1 MPNDALKDIHFAPG
15 SLRVLKADVGLLN
28 SVAAWLNAN
37 ANWLVLI
44 EGHTDDRGTWQQNL
58 M

>member
-37 ANWLVLI
+37 ATWLVLI